1 MRDVMNS
8 RQFFDDVAHEW
19 EERRKRAFSEQVRE
33 KAIAVARV
41 QPEKLAADIGAGTGF
56 ITGELIKRGLKVIA
70 VDQSKAMLLEMKQ
83 KFSSVI
89 EIEYCMGDAE
99 HLPLAD
105 EVVDFV
111 FANMCLH
118 HVPSPSAAISEM
130 GRILRGGGRLVVT
143 DLDTHNF
150 EFLKRERRDQWLGLG
165 RGNINKWFI
174 EAGLKN
180 VVVGDVGEDCCT
192 QSDYSGERACISIF
206 VASGEK

>member
-1 MRDVMNS
+1 MNS

-33 KAIAVARV
+33 KAIAVALV
-41 QPEKLAADIGAGTGF
+41 QGEQLAADIGAGTGF
-56 ITGELIKRGLKVIA
+56 ITEGLIKRGLKVIA

-89 EIEYCMGDAE
+89 GIEYCMGDAE
-99 HLPLAD
+99 HLPLSD

-118 HVPSPSAAISEM
+118 HVASPSAAISEM
-130 GRILRGGGRLVVT
+130 VRILRGGGRLVVT
-143 DLDTHNF
+143 DLDEHDF
-150 EFLKRERRDQWLGLG
+150 EFLKKERRDRWLGL
-165 RGNINKWFI
+165 RREDVNQWFI
-174 EAGLKN
+174 KAGLKN

-192 QSDYSGERACISIF
+192 QSDYSGEHVRISIF